1 MNEVQRIAPHRLS
14 NSLAPSQTDGLALT
28 LAKNGSEEVSVF
40 AGPPASAAHIAASM
54 HKLSVC
60 FPDMTKEFFSIL
72 TERISKTAMSDARL
86 DYAVNRVLDT
96 FTYKQ
101 LTIADVLSI
110 DVKCR
115 VMSYAEMCNDAA
127 KRGASTDDYAP
138 LRIGDADKP
147 VWVLKVDKIRY
158 RLPDAL

>member
-1 MNEVQRIAPHRLS
+1 
-14 NSLAPSQTDGLALT
+14 
-28 LAKNGSEEVSVF
+28 
-40 AGPPASAAHIAASM
+40 M

-72 TERISKTAMSDARL
+72 TERISKTGMSDARL

-101 LTIADVLSI
+101 LTIADVLSL

-127 KRGASTDDYAP
+127 KRGASTDDYAT